1 MKLSARPACGG
12 TGFGGHVPVKMK
24 GGETMKNQAKL
35 GILVLM
41 GIFIF
46 LISVVFIE
54 STAFAKTI
62 KITYGSTGMGSPP
75 YIFSVAVAEAI
86 KNGLPPGS
94 SVMISSGEGFQ
105 NLARLESGDVEIAHQ
120 TTITLFAGI
129 TGRKPFTSIIKNA
142 RLLSGITPPDLNEYH
157 FVIEK
162 DCPINSFSEF
172 RSKKYPLKMT
182 TRTVGGVAEIMTDSV
197 FRSYGFSYDDIKK
210 WGGSVTFTA
219 YSTCFELLKDGRVE
233 AYSGNH
239 TYPSALMTDLLRDR
253 GPKFKWFSTD
263 DEKVLAKLEEVGMFK
278 VILPKGHYGPAFEKE
293 IVSICGPEVLAVNAN
308 VPDDIVYTT
317 VKAICEN
324 AELIRKSHASVSS
337 FSSENA
343 YKWVVRF
350 TKYVP
355 LHPGAEKYFRE
366 KGYMK

>member
-1 MKLSARPACGG
+1 
-12 TGFGGHVPVKMK
+12 VK
-24 GGETMKNQAKL
+24 GGNAMRKQTRLSIPML
-35 GILVLM
+35 TGI
-41 GIFIF
+41 IFFVI
-46 LISVVFIE
+46 L
-54 STAFAKTI
+54 TAFVESPAVAKPI
-62 KITYGSTGMGSPP
+62 KLTYGSTGMGSPP
-75 YIFSVAVAEAI
+75 YIFSAAVAEAI

-120 TTITLFAGI
+120 TTLTLFAGI
-129 TGRKPFTSIIKNA
+129 TGRKPFTSIVKNA

-157 FVIEK
+157 FVITK
-162 DCPINSFSEF
+162 DCPINSFGEF
-172 RSKKYPLKMT
+172 LNKKYPLKLT
-182 TRTVGGVAEIMTDSV
+182 TRTVGGVAEMMTDSV
-197 FRSYGFSYDDIKK
+197 FRSYGFNYDDIKK

-239 TYPSALMTDLLRDR
+239 TYPSALMTDMLRDR
-253 GPKFKWFSTD
+253 KVKWFSIY
-263 DEKVLAKLEEVGMFK
+263 DEKVLAKLEEAGMFK
-278 VILPKGHYGPAFEKE
+278 VNLPMGHYGPAFDKE

-308 VPDDIVYTT
+308 VPDDIAYTM

-324 AELIRKSHASVSS
+324 AELIRSSHASVSS

-343 YKWVVRF
+343 YKWLVRF

-366 KGYMK
+366 KRYIK